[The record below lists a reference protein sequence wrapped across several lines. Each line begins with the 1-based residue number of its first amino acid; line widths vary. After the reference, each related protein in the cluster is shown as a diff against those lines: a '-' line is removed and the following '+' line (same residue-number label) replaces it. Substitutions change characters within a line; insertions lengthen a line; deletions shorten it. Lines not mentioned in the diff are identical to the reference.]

1 MEKQSIQ
8 DMTASTVPKNLRI
21 ALLGFPS
28 QEFGQVFYEH
38 LSIAITACS
47 RVLDLERLAGVTVGY
62 DLASAIASV
71 DMGEPGVSP
80 PSFTSTAEVECI
92 AKAVTV
98 KRDGIE
104 KTHVVYSAAFIQDI
118 VDDTLPGFQQALH
131 LIAHELG
138 HVAELK
144 WRDESSPGLD
154 EKLKDGNFADN
165 LFLHTATAVWEEYA
179 ACRLTG
185 FIGDVEALNEQ
196 YAKNFDES
204 AGLYLERA
212 RDKIKDFRVHGS
224 VDTLLLQAGTHTAM
238 PLKLASYLLGH
249 LDANQDE
256 TDIKVLCPT
265 YSDSGLTALIPRLW
279 TALRST
285 WNRMDDK
292 KGLSVF
298 DELKQVVIESYVN
311 AGVNIRPQDEG
322 YFVSAPFTAETMPN
336 GEADM
341 VKVRA
346 LQALGL
352 L

>member
-1 MEKQSIQ
+1 MDDQSEQ
-8 DMTASTVPKNLRI
+8 TLPPPTLPKDLRI
-21 ALLGFPS
+21 SLMGFHD
-28 QEFGQVFYEH
+28 QEFAQTLGEH
-38 LSIAITACS
+38 LCFALDDCS

-104 KTHVVYSAAFIQDI
+104 KTHVVYSAAFIEDI
-118 VDDTLPGFQQALH
+118 VDDKLPGFMQALH

-144 WRDESSPGLD
+144 WRDESAPTLD

-185 FIGDVEALNEQ
+185 FIGDVEALKEQ
-196 YAKNFDES
+196 YAKNFDDS

-256 TDIKVLCPT
+256 TDLQVLCPT
-265 YSDSGLTALIPRLW
+265 YADSGLTALIPRFW
-279 TALRST
+279 KALRST

-292 KGLSVF
+292 AGLAVF
-298 DELKQVVIESYVN
+298 DELKQVVIESYIN

-322 YFVSAPFTAETMPN
+322 YFVNAPFTADTMPN

-341 VKVRA
+341 VEVRR